1 MAGLKYQARQSRR
14 ATIRYGNLNLSGI
27 IVAKKYYVV
36 WQGRETGIFTDWT
49 TCKKHVEKFAGARY
63 KSFPTMAEAESAFG
77 GAPTAL
83 GSKKKVAS
91 KNAAEKKPSNR
102 TTVKTYS
109 AAEVAELR
117 FDTKIFTDGGCE
129 PNPGEAGSGMAIYR
143 AGKIS
148 ELWYGLYNPQGT
160 NNTAEL
166 SALYQALLM
175 AKDEVKQ
182 KQSVVIFSDSK
193 YSIQCVTQWA
203 VNWEKRGWTKPSG
216 EIKNLE
222 LIQSMFSLY
231 QSLKDDIKIMHVNG
245 HVGVEGNEL
254 ADRMSIMAIAENAT
268 DFIRYPKT
276 INIDEILALRAG

>member
-1 MAGLKYQARQSRR
+1 MAQ
-14 ATIRYGNLNLSGI
+14 
-27 IVAKKYYVV
+27 KYYVV
-36 WQGRETGIFTDWT
+36 WQGRETGIFTDWA
-49 TCKKHVEKFAGARY
+49 TCKKQVEKFAGARY
-63 KSFPTMAEAESAFG
+63 KSFPTFAEAEAAFG
-77 GAPTAL
+77 GAPEIA
-83 GSKKKVAS
+83 GSKKKTGS
-91 KNAAEKKPSNR
+91 KKTAAKKPSNR
-102 TTVKTYS
+102 ATVKTYG
-109 AAEVAELR
+109 ADEVAKLQ

-166 SALYQALLM
+166 SALYQALIV
-175 AKDEVKQ
+175 AKDEVANDR
-182 KQSVVIFSDSK
+182 SVVIFCDSK

-203 VNWEKRGWTKPSG
+203 ANWEKRGWTKPSG
-216 EIKNLE
+216 EIKNLQ
-222 LIQSMFSLY
+222 LIQTMFALY
-231 QSLKDDIKIMHVNG
+231 QLLKNEIKILHVNG

-268 DFIRYPKT
+268 DFVRYPDT